1 MLQKSSL
8 YFMVFVLRISPSV
21 FCTSSRASPPTVH
34 AQSADGGRRYVAVTG
49 EYSEGVALLYVLDQQ
64 TQHLVVYEAKGGA
77 NNSHSLKFVGAR
89 NIELDTLLDGF
100 NDESE
105 YSHRDLERQFIKS
118 GHLPEDEGI
127 KGGAK
132 QGN

>member
-1 MLQKSSL
+1 MKT
-8 YFMVFVLRISPSV
+8 ISPIIFLLSLICAMLCGILGFLILYPQDV
-21 FCTSSRASPPTVH
+21 Y
-34 AQSADGGRRYVAVTG
+34 AQGSDGGRRYVAVTG
-49 EYSEGVALLYVLDQQ
+49 EYSEGVTLLYVLDQE

-77 NNSHSLKFVGAR
+77 NNSHSVKFVGAR

-105 YSHRDLERQFIKS
+105 YSHKDLERQFIKS
-118 GHLPEDEGI
+118 GHLTEEGGI

>member
-1 MLQKSSL
+1 MLCGAL
-8 YFMVFVLRISPSV
+8 CLLIFY
-21 FCTSSRASPPTVH
+21 PPTVH